1 MIKQI
6 NCNKKNYL
14 DNLTKFLDL
23 RRSSKKPENK
33 IISKILS
40 DIKKNKNKALIKYE
54 KKFSKN
60 SQIKPS
66 IKEINNAIKF
76 LDPKIKKAID
86 FALKRIFNF
95 HIKQKKKNIYY
106 KESLDLFDD
115 GMEKYKF
122 LIDQAK
128 NAKNFPEEYRNETF
142 KVSGCQAQ
150 VWLVPIHKD
159 HKLSFYYDS
168 DAFISKGMVTI
179 LCDIYGDRNPVEIQN
194 SDFNMLNILE
204 LDTLLT
210 PGRRNGVYSMLEKIK
225 EYAKSYSNN

>member
-1 MIKQI
+1 MTI
-6 NCNKKNYL
+6 
-14 DNLTKFLDL
+14 
-23 RRSSKKPENK
+23 EEK
-33 IISKILS
+33 IR
-40 DIKKNKNKALIKYE
+40 
-54 KKFSKN
+54 F
-60 SQIKPS
+60 
-66 IKEINNAIKF
+66 
-76 LDPKIKKAID
+76 
-86 FALKRIFNF
+86 
-95 HIKQKKKNIYY
+95 Y

-150 VWLVPIHKD
+150 VWLVPVNDDK
-159 HKLSFYYDS
+159 KLSFYYDS

-179 LCDIYGDRNPVEIQN
+179 LCDIYGGRDPQEIQN
-194 SDFNMLNILE
+194 SNFELLNLLE

-225 EYAKSYSNN
+225 EYANAFTNK